1 MYKTIEKSKQLLKS
15 CGPDVALSSL
25 YSLLKKTSDSNEK
38 ERIYIYIAKIYV
50 SQKKYIEAIEAIG
63 YFFDDSKIAVFLD
76 NIDKYINENNKDRV
90 KNILLNNFEILKK
103 KTVLKSKPSSMLAV
117 LTNKC
122 NLRCIMCKSVRENYT
137 ISDET
142 LDDII
147 KNMKYFEYLACLGG
161 EVFLYDKFN
170 VIVENAKK
178 FDTELSISTNG
189 LLLGKNMSM
198 FENMKVT
205 IGVSVD
211 GFEKDI
217 YEKIRINGNF
227 DVLTENLL
235 ILKQSME
242 KESFKQVKTILR
254 MVIMKNNYKQ
264 VMKAFD
270 FALKY
275 NFGALS
281 FLKLNSAFQYMPNE
295 QEMKYAICQINE
307 CIGIVEKEKYNI
319 QIFTDINDLNL
330 NAGQK
335 NQKTLYNNAS
345 TGSNELY
352 VKCNIPWKNLSISM
366 KNDVY
371 FDCRCDCKHIEKFE
385 TIEKSWNSLA
395 IQKIRKAIIY
405 GNYVKICK
413 DCSVLY

>member
-122 NLRCIMCKSVRENYT
+122 NLRCIMCKSVRENYA

-147 KNMKYFEYLACLGG
+147 KNMKYFEYLSCLGG

-170 VIVENAKK
+170 VVVENAKK

-295 QEMKYAICQINE
+295 QEMKYAICQIN
-307 CIGIVEKEKYNI
+307 
-319 QIFTDINDLNL
+319 
-330 NAGQK
+330 
-335 NQKTLYNNAS
+335 
-345 TGSNELY
+345 
-352 VKCNIPWKNLSISM
+352 
-366 KNDVY
+366 
-371 FDCRCDCKHIEKFE
+371 
-385 TIEKSWNSLA
+385 
-395 IQKIRKAIIY
+395 
-405 GNYVKICK
+405 
-413 DCSVLY
+413 